1 MEETMTRMFTINGR
15 RMRTWNCFKGCKF
28 DCTYCNARRLA
39 LTRLAHL
46 PQYADGFYPRLVEQ
60 AMGQTFQDGDFIF
73 IAYMGDIAWACR
85 GELEAI
91 MARVSMFPLTT
102 FLMLTKAP
110 SIFLEWQEAWGFEPP
125 LNMYLGATIESN
137 IDHKVTKAPPPEK
150 RYQAMV
156 QLQHPHKFIS
166 IEPIMNFH
174 LRTMVDWIKEIGPE
188 IVEIGPDNYNNNL
201 PEPASFVSGCRAPW
215 KVRTLLEMLRDFVPT
230 VVEKPGLSRL
240 LDSVPASPSP

>member
-1 MEETMTRMFTINGR
+1 MTRMFTIGGR
-15 RMRTWNCFKGCKF
+15 RMKTWNVFKGCKF
-28 DCTYCNARRLA
+28 DCTYCSARKLA
-39 LTRLAHL
+39 LTRLSHL

-60 AMGQTFQDGDFIF
+60 ALWKSFQDDDFVF
-73 IAYMGDIAWACR
+73 IAYMGDIAWAGR

-102 FLMLTKAP
+102 FLMVTKAP
-110 SIFLEWQEAWGFEPP
+110 NIYLEWQEVWGFEPP
-125 LNMYLGATIESN
+125 INMYLGATIESN
-137 IDHKVTKAPPPEK
+137 IDYKLTKAPPPEK
-150 RYQAMV
+150 RYLAMA

-174 LRTMVDWIKEIGPE
+174 LRTMVDWMKEIGPE

-201 PEPASFVSGCRAPW
+201 PEPASFISGARSLW
-215 KVRTLLEMLRDFVPT
+215 KVKMLLEMLRDFVPT

-240 LDSVPASPSP
+240 LDSCAVS